1 MEWKQILAAL
11 ISGGVLTAIIKGV
24 FDLIKHRMSI
34 KDAFPNAIKNINR
47 VYARL
52 NELKARVECDRVLII
67 TTHNGGGIPRAG
79 APLYASV
86 LYETYDKNVESI
98 RDSWQNRRVDEV
110 FIKVLAQLET
120 EDCVEATVDEM
131 DEGALK
137 YALTG
142 HSLNGT
148 IIAKIKSTPESYYY
162 LSCSFKNVKKI
173 NVEAKLSIL
182 DTVSKIKD
190 IL

>member
-24 FDLIKHRMSI
+24 FDLIKHKMSI
-34 KDAFPNAIKNINR
+34 RDAFPNAIKNINR

-110 FIKVLAQLET
+110 FIKMLAQLET
-120 EDCVEATVDEM
+120 EDCVEATIDEM
-131 DEGALK
+131 DDGALK
-137 YALTG
+137 YALTA
-142 HSLNGT
+142 HHLNGT
-148 IIAKIKSTPESYYY
+148 ILAKIKSTPENYYY
-162 LSCSFKNVKKI
+162 LSCSFKNTKKI